1 MYPDSSL
8 STWQLIMIAVVVAAS
23 LVVWLVAVFLA
34 DRQPRSTSAAAG
46 AGPRDEGGAATV
58 TQRPSA
64 AGTTVIER

>member
-8 STWQLIMIAVVVAAS
+8 STWQLIMIAVVVAAA

-34 DRQPRSTSAAAG
+34 DRQPRSTAAAAS

-64 AGTTVIER
+64 AGTKVIER